1 MDKVLDALGQEGAL
15 LGAVGV
21 AFVLDLGRRLKTWG
35 AGGWAEEALDELEK
49 LVQGVGSSTDNNAGE
64 VLRALIEGLANRQ
77 AEPLE
82 GAEADERLL
91 GVSRA
96 SG

>member
-1 MDKVLDALGQEGAL
+1 MY
-15 LGAVGV
+15 
-21 AFVLDLGRRLKTWG
+21 TST
-35 AGGWAEEALDELEK
+35 LDELKK
-49 LVQGVGSSTDNNAGE
+49 LVQGVGRSADNDAGE
-64 VLRALIEGLANRQ
+64 VLRALIEGLTNRQ